1 MENVRQ
7 PPMAPNRSAHTRMN
21 HAMLKPNV
29 AIRQGFGV
37 SPARRCRHKTMLDT
51 DPIIG
56 TAMQSGLR

>member
-1 MENVRQ
+1 
-7 PPMAPNRSAHTRMN
+7 MAPNRSAHTRMN